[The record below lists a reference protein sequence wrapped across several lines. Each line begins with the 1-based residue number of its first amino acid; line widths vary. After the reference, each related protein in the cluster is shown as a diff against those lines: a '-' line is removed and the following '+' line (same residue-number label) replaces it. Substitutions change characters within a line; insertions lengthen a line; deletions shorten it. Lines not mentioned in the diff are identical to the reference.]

1 MWRNE
6 GRAGETR
13 AAVHAP
19 RTGVWRARRA
29 TETTAYY
36 SEMERP
42 VSRKRSG
49 QAIQKGFYKHA
60 SSHQMRLRSFISC
73 LYVGF
78 GRWPLSGRNEASG
91 RRADDSQPS
100 RSRRR
105 WPTRAAPRAYVSNKA
120 PMSWTANVSARYVL
134 DCPNFPTPQSWPA
147 VRRSLVRTYVSMSRA
162 KSREEPC
169 TRAVDMQCD
178 GILESNE
185 WNVGISQY
193 WANASKVSQRKIVF
207 FFGRTKDVIL
217 TGFCRYVLHQISQS

>member
-1 MWRNE
+1 MVWRNE
-6 GRAGETR
+6 GRTGETR
-13 AAVHAP
+13 AAVHAR

-91 RRADDSQPS
+91 RRADEEVEEREAEKRVAFGGLAVDACSSVAALRLS
-100 RSRRR
+100 RLRALRRR
-105 WPTRAAPRAYVSNKA
+105 
-120 PMSWTANVSARYVL
+120 
-134 DCPNFPTPQSWPA
+134 
-147 VRRSLVRTYVSMSRA
+147 
-162 KSREEPC
+162 
-169 TRAVDMQCD
+169 
-178 GILESNE
+178 
-185 WNVGISQY
+185 
-193 WANASKVSQRKIVF
+193 
-207 FFGRTKDVIL
+207 
-217 TGFCRYVLHQISQS
+217 